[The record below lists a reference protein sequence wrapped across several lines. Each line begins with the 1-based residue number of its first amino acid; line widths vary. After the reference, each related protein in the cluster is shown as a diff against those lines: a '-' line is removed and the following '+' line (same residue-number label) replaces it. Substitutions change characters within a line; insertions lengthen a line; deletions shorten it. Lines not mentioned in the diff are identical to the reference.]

1 MSELSQCLVLCT
13 CPDTD
18 TARQL
23 ADRLVAERLAACV
36 NIVPGLES
44 VYEWQ
49 GKVERDG
56 EVLLIIK
63 TRQDRYGQLEETLQ
77 QHHPYELPEIL
88 RVSLDGGL
96 QDYLQWIDNALE

>member
-13 CPDTD
+13 CPDTEI
-18 TARQL
+18 ARQL
-23 ADRLVAERLAACV
+23 ADRLVAGRLAACV

-63 TRQDRYGQLEETLQ
+63 TRRDRYDQLEKTLR

>member
-23 ADRLVAERLAACV
+23 ADRLVAGRLAACV

-63 TRQDRYGQLEETLQ
+63 SRQDRYGQLEETLR

>member
-23 ADRLVAERLAACV
+23 ADRLVAGRLAACV

-63 TRQDRYGQLEETLQ
+63 SRQDRYGQLEETLQ

>member
-1 MSELSQCLVLCT
+1 MEELPQSLVLCT
-13 CPDTD
+13 CPDRE

-23 ADRLVAERLAACV
+23 AETLVSRRLAACV

-49 GKVERDG
+49 GKVERDA

-63 TRQDRYGQLEETLQ
+63 TNAARYPGVEATLREQ
-77 QHHPYELPEIL
+77 HPYELPEII
-88 RVSLDGGL
+88 RVSLSGGL
-96 QDYLQWIDNALE
+96 QEYLQWIDNALE